1 MSNKHVLFY
10 TDNHALIHVINRQSC
25 KDKELMFFVPKLVLA
40 CLRYN
45 IVLKAKHI
53 AGVNNILADALS
65 RLQVQAFKR
74 MAPQMDSS
82 PTPISL
88 CLQPQSFNLLS

>member
-1 MSNKHVLFY
+1 
-10 TDNHALIHVINRQSC
+10 
-25 KDKELMFFVPKLVLA
+25 MFFVRKLVLV

-45 IVLKAKHI
+45 IIFKAKHI

-65 RLQVQAFKR
+65 RLQVQAFKQ

-82 PTPISL
+82 PTPIPL
-88 CLQPQSFNLLS
+88 CLQPQSFNLQS